1 MFSKNS
7 QNLGLSLLLWITLLW
22 VGFQL
27 SERKVLWIDEV
38 YTQKYTIDNRS
49 YRDILTLN
57 LPEGNKS
64 PLFYIFQKIAS
75 DIGSFRIAVA
85 TTKGLIFFHDKRS
98 QIIMRIPSNIYMSLG
113 LALLFYFFTCRFSLW
128 TGLYALSLGLA
139 APMVWLYWVEARP
152 YSLWFL
158 LTSMQ
163 LCLTYMAI
171 TPKGTSTTLIQR
183 LLLLTHVLLA
193 LTTIGSIVQI
203 VIVSFMLWCQGF
215 YKKQWLWILPIGI
228 TLFYYWAAPGFSTKA
243 YFFWPHLL
251 ESVLPEH
258 LLVYVLYGLML
269 CYFSLKK
276 KPAGNTFF
284 FLIFLLFLAST
295 CFMLYVLSLKKTSQ
309 FGFFTR
315 YFIYMVSADI
325 IMMTVASRDLM
336 QWAKKN
342 TGVWINTGILL
353 GGLLACRAL
362 WIYTYMLALG
372 TYSHTPG

>member
-203 VIVSFMLWCQGF
+203 VIVSFML
-215 YKKQWLWILPIGI
+215 
-228 TLFYYWAAPGFSTKA
+228 
-243 YFFWPHLL
+243 
-251 ESVLPEH
+251 
-258 LLVYVLYGLML
+258 
-269 CYFSLKK
+269 
-276 KPAGNTFF
+276 
-284 FLIFLLFLAST
+284 
-295 CFMLYVLSLKKTSQ
+295 
-309 FGFFTR
+309 
-315 YFIYMVSADI
+315 
-325 IMMTVASRDLM
+325 
-336 QWAKKN
+336 
-342 TGVWINTGILL
+342 
-353 GGLLACRAL
+353 
-362 WIYTYMLALG
+362 
-372 TYSHTPG
+372 